1 MGRFIL
7 YSQRAGDKINS
18 QPDWPP
24 PVTGYQHTH
33 SFVTL
38 TESGIV
44 SDAKQTKKKAK
55 PCMQTLIHTMYFI
68 PNSRVMNKR

>member
-44 SDAKQTKKKAK
+44 SDAKQTKKSE
-55 PCMQTLIHTMYFI
+55 TMHANVDTY
-68 PNSRVMNKR
+68 NVLYS